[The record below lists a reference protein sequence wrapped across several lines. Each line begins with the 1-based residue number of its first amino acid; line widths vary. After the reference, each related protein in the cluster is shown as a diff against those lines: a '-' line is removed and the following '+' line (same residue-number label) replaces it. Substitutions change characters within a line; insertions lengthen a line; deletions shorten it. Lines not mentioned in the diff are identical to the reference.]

1 LLELVGLRPEHA
13 SRYPQ
18 EFSGGQRQRIGIAR
32 ALLRDPELLILDEA
46 TNAVDG
52 ISEAAI
58 MTLIQR
64 RAGHKLTIVIS
75 HRPSTIAS
83 CQDGLVLDRGRVVE
97 SGPLEGLSFF
107 EQMSKANASPEAS

>member
-1 LLELVGLRPEHA
+1 MSL
-13 SRYPQ
+13 
-18 EFSGGQRQRIGIAR
+18 SGGQRQRIGIAR

-58 MTLIQR
+58 MTLIER
-64 RAGHKLTIVIS
+64 RAGPKATIVVS

-83 CQDGLVLDRGRVVE
+83 CQDGVVLDAGRVIE
-97 SGPLEGLSFF
+97 SGPLATLAFF
-107 EQMSKANASPEAS
+107 KHMSAVRDQAPGT